1 MAKLTGYRTTENII
15 LFDRVVNEFLGGLV
29 DNEIFPL
36 FESPCISARAVV
48 GYAKGEQGGSLGPY
62 VCLGTILDLL
72 QDGCGTGISRNPSR
86 SSFGASSLFHTI
98 MMLLGRR
105 EPHGGQQESSSA
117 LVADSSDGGVAR
129 GRTVWWEEDWMV
141 GRESDEDVD
150 VGVGHSYVQPRGTSV
165 LSPVRMRNGEGWRQ
179 ELVWPRRC
187 GGALVFWRGCQGLKD
202 RG

>member
-1 MAKLTGYRTTENII
+1 MAKLTGYGTTENII

-36 FESPCISARAVV
+36 FESPYISARAVV

-62 VCLGTILDLL
+62 VRLGTILDLL

-86 SSFGASSLFHTI
+86 SSFGASGLFHTI

-117 LVADSSDGGVAR
+117 LVADSSDGG
-129 GRTVWWEEDWMV
+129 GLLEE
-141 GRESDEDVD
+141 G
-150 VGVGHSYVQPRGTSV
+150 
-165 LSPVRMRNGEGWRQ
+165 
-179 ELVWPRRC
+179 RC
-187 GGALVFWRGCQGLKD
+187 GGKKTGWRGERAMKMLMSV
-202 RG
+202 